1 MRNVA
6 VEVLFLAQR
15 FHYELLQVFGKQRQ
29 PVLVREDHHIFRS
42 PAVRGVTPRK
52 RQKHCRILCRI
63 GYAGPLIHGCRA
75 SEKII
80 YVETFQRHREKS
92 HRAHD

>member
-6 VEVLFLAQR
+6 VEILFLAQR
-15 FHYELLQVFGKQRQ
+15 FHDELLQIFGKQRQ
-29 PVLVREDHHIFRS
+29 PVLIWEDHHIFR
-42 PAVRGVTPRK
+42 PLAVCGVIPHQ
-52 RQKHCRILCRI
+52 RQKHCRILGRI
-63 GYAGPLIHGCRA
+63 RRASPLIHGCRA